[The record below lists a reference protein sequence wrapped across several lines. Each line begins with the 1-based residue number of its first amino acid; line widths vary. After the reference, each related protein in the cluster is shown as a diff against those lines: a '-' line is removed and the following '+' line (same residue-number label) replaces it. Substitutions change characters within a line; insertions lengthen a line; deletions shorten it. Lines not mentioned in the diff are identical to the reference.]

1 MARELTP
8 KQQIFVKEYLVDL
21 NATQAAIRAGY
32 SERTAKA
39 QGSRLLTDVDISH
52 AIGEALKTKT
62 EKLDVS
68 VDFVLK
74 GLVEVVERCL
84 QKKPVMEFDR
94 VERQMVQATDEQGR
108 EVWEFDSTGANR
120 ALELLGKYKQMF
132 TDKVQH
138 SGDVNLS
145 GVLRVPNITPE
156 QWAKMAKDHQK

>member
-8 KQQIFVKEYLVDL
+8 KQQMFVKEYLVDL

-32 SERTAKA
+32 SERTADRIGPK
-39 QGSRLLTDVDISH
+39 LLGNVGVSH
-52 AIGEALKTKT
+52 AISEAMKAKT
-62 EKLDVS
+62 EKLDIS
-68 VDFVLK
+68 VEYVLK
-74 GLVEVVERCL
+74 GLVEVAERCL

-94 VERQMVQATDEQGR
+94 ENRRMVQATDDHGR

-138 SGDVNLS
+138 SGDLNLS
-145 GVLRVPNITPE
+145 GVLRVPNVTPE
-156 QWAKMAKDHQK
+156 QWAEMVKESK